1 MRQLKSRR
9 DFAEYL
15 KNGAND
21 FSPTSVIFLQ
31 SFIEVSEIIRLNT
44 DYSLFSHFSLI
55 HPKTEK
61 QSRLYTSLVVA
72 TLK

>member
-15 KNGAND
+15 KAVQLI
-21 FSPTSVIFLQ
+21 FHQTSVIFMQ

-44 DYSLFSHFSLI
+44 DYSLLSHFSLI

-61 QSRLYTSLVVA
+61 Q
-72 TLK
+72 